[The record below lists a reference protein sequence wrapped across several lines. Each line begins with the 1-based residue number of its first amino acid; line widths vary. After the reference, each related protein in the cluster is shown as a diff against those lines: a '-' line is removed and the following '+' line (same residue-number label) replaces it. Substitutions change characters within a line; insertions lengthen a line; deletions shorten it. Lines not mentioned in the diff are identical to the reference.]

1 MSHGNGTSKI
11 PPDLHTVAADE
22 ATRAP
27 VSDPIASGPAVRHS
41 VTATIRTTVLPKRR
55 RAESNAMLDM
65 QAHPRF
71 ERLKKLGEGGIGE
84 VALAVDHDISRR
96 VAMKRLRTDRKDAQS
111 LVRFAEEVRIV
122 GQLEHPGIVPVHDV
136 GVDEDGQHY
145 LVMKYV
151 DGETLEDV
159 IAKLRKSDPAYLE
172 RFPYSHRMQV
182 FASIVEAIGYAHD
195 KGIIHRDIKPANIM
209 IGPHGEVTVMDW
221 GIAKYANEK
230 DTPDSSE
237 QRSVASTVQDRLIQT
252 QHGALV
258 GTPLYMSPE
267 QAAGRND
274 SLDARSDIFSLGLV
288 FCEFLV
294 LHHPLEDKP
303 GMNEILA
310 ELIAKGVDMGAIASR
325 ARAAGVP
332 MEIQQVMAGALEHDR
347 SKRYQSAKE
356 MLQRIR
362 RVQDGQVTVACHVTA
377 FKRVAY
383 EAIHWVDR
391 NPHIYSLILLGLV
404 LSAIAGLGV
413 GAYRLVHA
421 F

>member
-1 MSHGNGTSKI
+1 MSQGNGTSKL
-11 PPDLHTVAADE
+11 PADVRTVAAE
-22 ATRAP
+22 SETRAP
-27 VSDPIASGPAVRHS
+27 VSDPISSGPTARHS
-41 VTATIRTTVLPKRR
+41 AAATIRTTVLPKRR
-55 RAESNAMLDM
+55 RAEADAVVDI

-159 IAKLRKSDPAYLE
+159 IEKLRKGEPAYLA
-172 RFPYSHRMQV
+172 RFPHSHRVQV
-182 FASIVEAIGYAHD
+182 FASILEAIGYAHD

-221 GIAKYANEK
+221 GIAKYVNET
-230 DTPDSSE
+230 DVSDSSE
-237 QRSVASTVQDRLIQT
+237 KRSVASTVQDRLIET

-288 FCEFLV
+288 FCEFLM
-294 LHHPLEDKP
+294 LRHPLEDKP

-310 ELIAKGVDMGAIASR
+310 ELIAKGVDTNAIAAQGR
-325 ARAAGVP
+325 HAGVP
-332 MEIQQVMAGALEHDR
+332 MEVMFVLLGALEHDR
-347 SKRYQSAKE
+347 SRRYQSVKE
-356 MLQRIR
+356 MLDRIR

-383 EAIHWVDR
+383 ESIHWVDR
-391 NPHIYSLILLGLV
+391 NPGIYTLIFLGLV
-404 LSAIAGLGV
+404 LSAIAGLGF
-413 GAYRLVHA
+413 GAYRLVRA

>member
-1 MSHGNGTSKI
+1 MSHGNGTSKL
-11 PPDLHTVAADE
+11 PADLGTVAAED
-22 ATRAP
+22 AP
-27 VSDPIASGPAVRHS
+27 SSPASDSIASGPVVRHS
-41 VTATIRTTVLPKRR
+41 ATATIRTTVLPKRR
-55 RAESNAMLDM
+55 RAEADAAVEFH
-65 QAHPRF
+65 AHPRF

-151 DGETLEDV
+151 DGETLET
-159 IAKLRKSDPAYLE
+159 IIEKLRSGDPAYLA
-172 RFPYSHRMQV
+172 RFPYSHRVQV
-182 FASIVEAIGYAHD
+182 FASILEAIGYAHD
-195 KGIIHRDIKPANIM
+195 KGIIHRDIKPGNIM

-221 GIAKYANEK
+221 GIAKYVDEK
-230 DTPDSSE
+230 GAPDSAE
-237 QRSVASTVQDRLIQT
+237 KRSVASTVQDRLIET
-252 QHGALV
+252 QHGALL

-274 SLDARSDIFSLGLV
+274 DLDGRSDVFSLGLV

-303 GMNEILA
+303 GMTEILA
-310 ELIAKGVDMGAIASR
+310 ELIAKGVDLGAIGNR
-325 ARAAGVP
+325 AREVGVP
-332 MEIQQVMAGALEHDR
+332 MEILQVMQGALEHDR
-347 SKRYQSAKE
+347 SKRYQSVKE
-356 MLQRIR
+356 MLERIR
-362 RVQDGQVTVACHVTA
+362 RVQDGQVTVRCHVTA

-383 EAIHWVDR
+383 ESIHWVDR
-391 NPHIYSLILLGLV
+391 HPGAYTLILLGLF
-404 LSAIAGLGV
+404 LWTIAGLGV
-413 GAYRLVHA
+413 GAYQLVRA

>member
-1 MSHGNGTSKI
+1 MSQGNGTSKL
-11 PPDLHTVAADE
+11 PADLRTVAAED
-22 ATRAP
+22 ATSVP
-27 VSDPIASGPAVRHS
+27 VSDAIASGPAVRHS

-55 RAESNAMLDM
+55 RAETDAVIDI

-151 DGETLEDV
+151 EGETLED
-159 IAKLRKSDPAYLE
+159 IIEKLRKGDPGYLA

-182 FASIVEAIGYAHD
+182 FASILEAIGYAHD

-221 GIAKYANEK
+221 GIAKYVSEK
-230 DTPDSSE
+230 DAADSSE
-237 QRSVASTVQDRLIQT
+237 QRSVASTVQDRLIET

-274 SLDARSDIFSLGLV
+274 TLDARSDIFSLGLV

-310 ELIAKGVDMGAIASR
+310 ELIAKGVDLGAIGGR

-332 MEIQQVMAGALEHDR
+332 MEIFQAMAGALEHDR
-347 SKRYQSAKE
+347 SKRYQSVQE
-356 MLQRIR
+356 MLDRIR
-362 RVQDGQVTVACHVTA
+362 RIQDGQVMVACHVTA
-377 FKRVAY
+377 FKRLAY

-391 NPHIYSLILLGLV
+391 NPGIYSLFILVV
-404 LSAIAGLGV
+404 LLSTIAGLGV